1 MICQICNKEYISAKA
16 LSSHIRQCHKISS
29 KEYYDTYIRKENEG
43 ICLICRRP
51 TKFANLSIGYRNYCC
66 IKCVYSD
73 AEVHKRAANSFKQ
86 NPLNSEKARQNMIKY
101 NQSEL
106 GRQNSSK
113 VAKRINPRIMR
124 QNHKKYDKTDWC
136 TRCQANTKHI
146 IGIGCMSC
154 YNKSDSHKESI
165 IRRIK
170 ERYGEEYINV
180 YQVPEI
186 KEKIVRTSLER
197 YNTTNPGNSRE
208 ARIKANYTMR
218 NSGNGSSCEDMFE
231 QYLIDN
237 KINYKKQYK
246 SEKYPFLCDF
256 YLVDSDLYIELNIYW
271 SHNDHY
277 FDNSNKDDIKTLEL
291 WKQKAKEGH
300 KQYQNA
306 INVWTNKDL
315 QKRQTAIDNNLNYV
329 VLWTV
334 EEIKEFFM
342 WSKK

>member
-1 MICQICNKEYISAKA
+1 MIEIK
-16 LSSHIRQCHKISS
+16 
-29 KEYYDTYIRKENEG
+29 
-43 ICLICRRP
+43 
-51 TKFANLSIGYRNYCC
+51 C
-66 IKCVYSD
+66 IKCNKILTGHYKRLDTPKLCKDCRSILITLPCSVCGKISKVYRLEQYYSNTYENHYCSQSCVMK
-73 AEVHKRAANSFKQ
+73 AVHKNDSY
-86 NPLNSEKARQNMIKY
+86 KY
-101 NQSEL
+101 CEVC
-106 GRQNSSK
+106 K
-113 VAKRINPRIMR
+113 
-124 QNHKKYDKTDWC
+124 D
-136 TRCQANTKHI
+136 NTKHI

-154 YNKSDSHKESI
+154 YNKSDSHKASI
-165 IRRIK
+165 VRRIK
-170 ERYGEEYINV
+170 ERYGEEYTNV

-197 YNTTNPGNSRE
+197 YNTTNPGNNRE

-218 NSGNGSSCEDMFE
+218 NNGNGSSCEDIFE

-315 QKRQTAIDNNLNYV
+315 QKRQTAIYNNLNYV

-334 EEIKEFFM
+334 EEIKEFFYINQEIETQA
-342 WSKK
+342 